1 VRLAGALLAAA
12 LGWGAAAG
20 AAPLAATEV
29 APGVFVYRGADE
41 DFTLENGGGIANLAF
56 VVGKQSVAVID
67 SGGSL
72 RQGRELL
79 DAVRARTPLAVSHVI
94 DTHLHTDHILGN
106 GPSPTPKPWSGAAP
120 PAKPSI
126 SRASPCGSPCLTALE
141 EKQP

>member
-1 VRLAGALLAAA
+1 
-12 LGWGAAAG
+12 
-20 AAPLAATEV
+20 
-29 APGVFVYRGADE
+29 
-41 DFTLENGGGIANLAF
+41 
-56 VVGKQSVAVID
+56 
-67 SGGSL
+67 L

-106 GPSPTPKPWSGAAP
+106 GPSPTPKPWSGGAP

>member
-1 VRLAGALLAAA
+1 MRLAGALLAAA

-29 APGVFVYRGADE
+29 APGVFVYRAAAA
-41 DFTLENGGGIANLAF
+41 DFTPENGGGIANLAF

-94 DTHLHTDHILGN
+94 D
-106 GPSPTPKPWSGAAP
+106 PTSTPITSSA
-120 PAKPSI
+120 
-126 SRASPCGSPCLTALE
+126 TALR
-141 EKQP
+141 QRRNRGVVPRRRRNRRYRGRVHAAHPA